1 MVSQTARGADPS
13 RVKIPGGSPSVG
25 AVSLE
30 FVTSNTQQWHLASE
44 REGCQP
50 VPCRWAG
57 NRGPPPRPQHSL
69 GKDCARQYH
78 KSGAS
83 CHWGPKADNHVSWW
97 KSQDSPLHLEA
108 LQRVSSFNQLTKK
121 DRIDS
126 RSLNMEKGENLTRSY
141 AWPKGNKP
149 VSHGAQS
156 VVSADPVLPL
166 FLKE

>member
-1 MVSQTARGADPS
+1 MELCHWSL
-13 RVKIPGGSPSVG
+13 SPVTHNSDTWLVREKG
-25 AVSLE
+25 VSL
-30 FVTSNTQQWHLASE
+30 FPAGE
-44 REGCQP
+44 REI
-50 VPCRWAG
+50 VA
-57 NRGPPPRPQHSL
+57 PPPRPQHSL